1 MDIAHYRLMNQQVT
15 RSAFTEPGALVAWM
29 GCMQAEEY
37 TSAKWAIGNRIP
49 HITDAVIEKS
59 FNEGQFFRAQVLRPA
74 WHFVAPADI
83 GWMLELSSQRIK
95 AFYRALHNKLDIT
108 GSDLKKSKTI
118 ITKALSEKDRMS
130 RGELLQLC
138 RQAKIRTDEIRI
150 NFLIM
155 DAELDGL
162 IVSGGRRGNEFEY
175 ALLKATDKM
184 EKEAAI
190 AELTRRYFISRGP
203 ATLPDFVWWSGLE
216 LAEAKIGLELN
227 KAQLQHAVING
238 QAYWFFETP
247 AELTPQ
253 QVSLL
258 PSFDEYTVGYKDRSD
273 ILPPGY
279 LEFKPA
285 IIINGQVAGTWKYNE
300 QQVETRLFAPVGK
313 NTQKAVRSAGD
324 NYARFLGKAI

>member
-15 RSAFTEPGALVAWM
+15 RSAFTEPGELVSWM

-49 HITDAVIEKS
+49 HITDAAIEKS
-59 FNEGQFFRAQVLRPA
+59 FNKGEFFRAQVLRPA

-83 GWMLELSSQRIK
+83 GWMLQLSSQRIK
-95 AFYRALHNKLDIT
+95 TFYTTLHTKLDIT
-108 GSDLKKSKTI
+108 KKDLKKSKSI
-118 ITKALSEKDRMS
+118 ITKALSGKDRMT
-130 RGELLQLC
+130 RAELLLLC

-150 NFLIM
+150 NFLII

-162 IVSGGRRGNEFEY
+162 VVSGGRRGNEFEY
-175 ALLKATDKM
+175 MLLKTAHKV

-227 KAQLQHAVING
+227 KAQLQHVVING
-238 QAYWFFETP
+238 LAYWFFETL
-247 AELTPQ
+247 AALAPQ
-253 QVSLL
+253 PVSLL

-273 ILPPGY
+273 ILPPQY

-285 IIINGQVAGTWKYNE
+285 IIINGEVAGTWKYNE
-300 QQVETRLFAPVGK
+300 HQIETQLFAPLEK
-313 NTQKAVRSAGD
+313 NALKAVKFAGD
-324 NYARFLGKAI
+324 TYARFLGKAI

>member
-37 TSAKWAIGNRIP
+37 TSAKWAIGNRVP
-49 HITDAVIEKS
+49 HITDAIIEKS

-74 WHFVAPADI
+74 WHFVAPADL
-83 GWMLELSSQRIK
+83 GWMLQLSSQRIK
-95 AFYRALHNKLDIT
+95 AFYKTLHTKLDINT
-108 GSDLKKSKTI
+108 SDLKKSKTI
-118 ITKALSEKDRMS
+118 ITKALSDKDRMT
-130 RGELLQLC
+130 RAELLQLC
-138 RQAKIRTDEIRI
+138 KQAKIRTDEIRI

-155 DAELDGL
+155 DVELDGL
-162 IVSGGRRGNEFEY
+162 IVSSGRRGAEFEY
-175 ALLKATDKM
+175 VLLGPTDKI

-190 AELTRRYFISRGP
+190 AELTKRYFISRGP

-227 KAQLQHAVING
+227 KEQLQHVIING

-247 AELTPQ
+247 AELLPQ
-253 QVSLL
+253 PVSLL
-258 PSFDEYTVGYKDRSD
+258 PSFDEYAVGYKDRSD
-273 ILPPGY
+273 ILPPQY

-285 IIINGQVAGTWKYNE
+285 IIINGQVAGTWKYND
-300 QQVETRLFAPVGK
+300 QRIETQLFTPLGK
-313 NTQKAVRSAGD
+313 NALKAVRSAGD
-324 NYARFLGKAI
+324 NYIRFLGKAI